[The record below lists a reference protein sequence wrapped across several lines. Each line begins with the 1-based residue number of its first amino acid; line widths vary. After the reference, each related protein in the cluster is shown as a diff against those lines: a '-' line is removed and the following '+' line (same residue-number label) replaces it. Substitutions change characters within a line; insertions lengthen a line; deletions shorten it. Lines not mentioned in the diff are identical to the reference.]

1 MYPSIPEA
9 FARSAMTYGRSTAVL
24 IPIAKGRRITYQ
36 QATYHELW
44 ELSGRMAAWLS
55 AQGVGPGDRV
65 ALMAKPTV
73 SWAGTFYGIQ
83 RVAAVAVPL
92 DVDLQPSEVARIL
105 EESETKVLICSP
117 QRYDEFLPMREQVP
131 WLREVIAMD
140 SAPGALSLW
149 DVLPDVAESAP
160 DARPDTKEM
169 AVLMYTSGTTGDAKG
184 VMLSHRNL
192 TSNVE
197 ALLKVLMISSS
208 DRVLSIV
215 PWHHIYGLSTTL
227 LAPVWAGAQVSYT
240 DDYRNLMD
248 VARRVGCTILVGV
261 PKLYHT
267 LWRRM
272 RDSIEGHTV
281 RRFLHRFA
289 PRLLGILLK
298 RKLLGPNFRFFA
310 SGGAPLSVEVGAALR
325 RLGLGVSEG
334 YGLTETSPILS
345 FCEPFTKKH
354 GSVGRPLPGVELRIE
369 GMNIEGFGE
378 VLARGP
384 SISTGYYKND
394 RRTSEVFTKD
404 GWFRTGDLGRMD
416 DEGYL
421 YLKGRQKNVIVLDT
435 GKNVYPEELEW
446 AFRRIPEVE
455 EVLVYE
461 KRVADQS
468 TVAAMVYPNWDV
480 LDSEGIR
487 STETAH
493 EVIWE
498 KIREEQKNLAAF
510 KRLKTRDELR
520 LVEEPF
526 QKSVKLEIQRHKH
539 VGD

>member
-9 FARSAMTYGRSTAVL
+9 FAQCTKAHGRSVAVR
-24 IPIAKGRRITYQ
+24 IPTSKSRRITYQ
-36 QATYHELW
+36 QATYNELW

-55 AQGVGPGDRV
+55 AQGVGLGDRV

-73 SWAGTFYGIQ
+73 EWAVAFYGIQ
-83 RVAAVAVPL
+83 RVGGVAVPL
-92 DVDLQPSEVARIL
+92 DADLQPLEVARIL
-105 EESETKVLICSP
+105 EESESKVFICTA
-117 QRYDEFLPMREQVP
+117 QRYDECLPMREQGTS
-131 WLREVIAMD
+131 LRGVVAME

-160 DARPDTKEM
+160 DARPDPREM

-197 ALLKVLMISSS
+197 ALLKVMAISSS
-208 DRVLSIV
+208 DRVVSIV

-227 LAPVWAGAQVSYT
+227 LAPVWAGAQVTYT

-248 VARRVGCTILVGV
+248 VARRVECTILVGV

-272 RDSIEGHTV
+272 KDSMEGQTV
-281 RRFLHRFA
+281 QRFLHRFA
-289 PRLLGILLK
+289 PRLLGMLLK
-298 RKLLGPNFRFFA
+298 RRLLGRKFRFFA
-310 SGGAPLSVEVGAALR
+310 CGGAPLSVEVGVALR

-345 FCEPFTKKH
+345 FCEPLTKKH
-354 GSVGRPLPGVELRIE
+354 GSVGRALPGVELRIE
-369 GMNIEGFGE
+369 GLDAEGYGE

-384 SISTGYYKND
+384 SVSAGYYKND
-394 RRTSEVFTKD
+394 RRTAEVFTED

-416 DEGYL
+416 GEGYL

-446 AFRRIPEVE
+446 EFRRIPEVE

-461 KRVADQS
+461 RRSGHQS

-480 LDSEGIR
+480 LGNEGIR
-487 STETAH
+487 SAETAH

-498 KIREEQKNLAAF
+498 KVRETQRNLASF
-510 KRLKTRDELR
+510 KRLRTRDDLS

-526 QKSVKLEIQRHKH
+526 EKSVKLEIKRHKY
-539 VGD
+539 VSD